1 MGTQQSN
8 QGAQDFFNSLGH
20 AITSDIGAP
29 GALASGISGLLSNG
43 LSGIILPISILAGLY
58 IISQK
63 L

>member
-1 MGTQQSN
+1 MGNASN
-8 QGAQDFFNSLGH
+8 QGAQNFFNNLGN
-20 AITSDIGAP
+20 AITSDIAAP

>member
-1 MGTQQSN
+1 MGNASN
-8 QGAQDFFNSLGH
+8 QGAQNFFNNLGN
-20 AITSDIGAP
+20 AITSDLGAP
-29 GALASGISGLLSNG
+29 GALASGISGILSNG